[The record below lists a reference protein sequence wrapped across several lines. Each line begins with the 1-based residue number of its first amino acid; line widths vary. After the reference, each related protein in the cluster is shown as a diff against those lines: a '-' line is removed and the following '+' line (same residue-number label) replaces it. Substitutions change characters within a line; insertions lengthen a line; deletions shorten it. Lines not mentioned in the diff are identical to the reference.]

1 MSYTNLIAGASSQAQ
16 GILAQT
22 GGALPGK
29 TNSLY
34 KGNTFLG
41 VYGVPQV
48 ERQML
53 ASGGY
58 RQRAM
63 VPLTV
68 TRTQF
73 VVPPV
78 SNTQWVRTDVAP
90 EITYIINRVDLH
102 DSYVYTLMLVRVG
115 E

>member
-1 MSYTNLIAGASSQAQ
+1 M
-16 GILAQT
+16 
-22 GGALPGK
+22 PGK

-34 KGNTFLG
+34 KGATFLG

-48 ERQML
+48 DRQML
-53 ASGGY
+53 PSGGY

-68 TRTQF
+68 TRDQF
-73 VVPPV
+73 VAPPV
-78 SNTQWVRTDVAP
+78 SNCQWVRTDVSP